1 MTRLHRTPCPGLRTL
16 VLTGFAVVTLV
27 VPALAATAAATTTA
41 PNAAASAGAPSSGVT
56 PGHVRPPVSDRGPHD
71 FGWQ

>member
-27 VPALAATAAATTTA
+27 VPALAATGAAATA
-41 PNAAASAGAPSSGVT
+41 PHAAASAGALTSGAT
-56 PGHVRPPVSDRGPHD
+56 PDHVRPPVSGRGPHD